1 MSLSNTPVPPRSNP
15 TSGLLGV
22 RLPKA
27 IEADAAGPAL
37 HARLGERAQ
46 KLWAGGSLLAPTAAW
61 SDALAQAL
69 VQAQRGG
76 HLVRGLELAE
86 KTLEREA
93 RGLSLAD
100 ARSATERGAR
110 VSRLLLVG
118 NDGTERF
125 YRQVERLAQKHEP
138 RLLTIRVE
146 AASDQLASVVPHA
159 AGVVRALMLEHKDDV
174 VRVLWAL
181 YSRTSD
187 S

>member
-1 MSLSNTPVPPRSNP
+1 MSLAKTPVTPRSNA
-15 TSGLLGV
+15 TSGLVGL

-27 IEADAAGPAL
+27 IEADAAGAAL
-37 HARLGERAQ
+37 HAALGERAQ
-46 KLWAGGSLLAPTAAW
+46 KLWPGGVLLAPTAAW

-69 VQAQRGG
+69 TQAQRGG

-125 YRQVERLAQKHEP
+125 YRQVERLAQKQAP
-138 RLLTIRVE
+138 RLLTIRVD
-146 AASDQLASVVPHA
+146 ATSDVLASVVPHA

-181 YSRTSD
+181 YARQAES
-187 S
+187 

>member
-1 MSLSNTPVPPRSNP
+1 MPHVPPRSAP
-15 TSGLLGV
+15 PLPLEGM

-37 HARLGERAQ
+37 HANLRQRAQ
-46 KLWAGGSLLAPTAAW
+46 KLWGGGTVLAPNAAW
-61 SDALAQAL
+61 SGSLVAALAQAER
-69 VQAQRGG
+69 AG
-76 HLVRGLELAE
+76 HLVRGLEQAE
-86 KTLEREA
+86 KTLDREA
-93 RGLSLAD
+93 RGLSLVD

-118 NDGTERF
+118 KDGTERF

-138 RLLTIRVE
+138 RLLTIRVD

-181 YSRTSD
+181 YPRTSD
-187 S
+187 G

>member
-1 MSLSNTPVPPRSNP
+1 MPPVPPRSLQA
-15 TSGLLGV
+15 SALESV

-27 IEADAAGPAL
+27 IELDARGPAL
-37 HARLGERAQ
+37 HATLRERAQ
-46 KLWAGGSLLAPTAAW
+46 KLWDGGALLAPTAAW
-61 SDALAQAL
+61 SDALVAAL
-69 VQAQRGG
+69 AQAQRGG

-100 ARSATERGAR
+100 ARSANERGAR

-118 NDGTERF
+118 SDGTERF
-125 YRQVERLAQKHEP
+125 YRQVERLAQKHAP
-138 RLLTIRVE
+138 RLLTIRVD
-146 AASDQLASVVPHA
+146 ANSDQLASVVPQA

-181 YSRTSD
+181 YARSAES
-187 S
+187 

>member
-1 MSLSNTPVPPRSNP
+1 MPPVPPRSLP
-15 TSGLLGV
+15 ASALESV

-27 IEADAAGPAL
+27 IELDAAGPAL
-37 HARLGERAQ
+37 HASLRERAQ
-46 KLWAGGSLLAPTAAW
+46 KLWNGGALLAPTAAW
-61 SDALAQAL
+61 GDALVAALAQA
-69 VQAQRGG
+69 QRSG

-100 ARSATERGAR
+100 ARSANERGAR

-118 NDGTERF
+118 SDGTERF
-125 YRQVERLAQKHEP
+125 YRQVERLAQKHAP
-138 RLLTIRVE
+138 RLLTIRVD
-146 AASDQLASVVPHA
+146 ASSDQLAAVVPQA

-181 YSRTSD
+181 YARNAD
-187 S
+187 

>member
-1 MSLSNTPVPPRSNP
+1 MPPAPPRSIP
-15 TSGLLGV
+15 ASGLEGV

-37 HARLGERAQ
+37 HAALREGAQ
-46 KLWAGGSLLAPTAAW
+46 KLWGGGTLLAPTAAW
-61 SDALAQAL
+61 SGALVAALAQAER
-69 VQAQRGG
+69 AGN
-76 HLVRGLELAE
+76 LVRGLELAE

-125 YRQVERLAQKHEP
+125 YRQVERLVQKHGP
-138 RLLTIRVE
+138 RLLTIRVD

-181 YSRTSD
+181 YARTAD
-187 S
+187 G

>member
-1 MSLSNTPVPPRSNP
+1 MLPVPPRSTP
-15 TSGLLGV
+15 TSHLDGV

-27 IEADAAGPAL
+27 IEADSAGPAL
-37 HARLGERAQ
+37 HATLRERAQ
-46 KLWAGGSLLAPTAAW
+46 RLWDGGELLTPTAAW
-61 SDALAQAL
+61 SAALAQAL
-69 VQAQRGG
+69 AQAERAG

-86 KTLEREA
+86 KTLQREA

-118 NDGTERF
+118 SDGTERF
-125 YRQVERLAQKHEP
+125 YRQVERLATKHAP
-138 RLLTIRVE
+138 RLLTIRVD

-181 YSRTSD
+181 YASQPAG
-187 S
+187 

>member
-1 MSLSNTPVPPRSNP
+1 MQPVPPRSP
-15 TSGLLGV
+15 VASRLDGV

-27 IEADAAGPAL
+27 IEADAAGAAL
-37 HARLGERAQ
+37 HAALRERAQ
-46 KLWAGGSLLAPTAAW
+46 KLWEGGTLLAPTAAW
-61 SDALAQAL
+61 SEALATAL
-69 VQAQRGG
+69 AAAARDG

-118 NDGTERF
+118 SDGTERF
-125 YRQVERLAQKHEP
+125 YRQVERLAQKHGS
-138 RLLTIRVE
+138 RLLAIRVD
-146 AASDQLASVVPHA
+146 AASDRLASIVPDA
-159 AGVVRALMLEHKDDV
+159 AGVVRAVMLEHKDDV

-181 YSRTSD
+181 YALQPES
-187 S
+187 